1 MAILTIHTGPVPRQ
15 EIFSTG
21 RQFSILALCKYSR
34 QNPRPVCTGQ
44 CRSPILVSA
53 GSHAPQCRTS
63 YCPVCLP
70 DTDQYMEGTL
80 PVGCAPRVSI
90 EPHTVQYACLT
101 SPVYCGPLSSVR
113 KAHVQCRSPILVSA
127 GSHAPQCRT
136 SYCPV
141 CLPVTPL
148 SSIGPSSFQGAVSLE
163 SDHRYRLAY
172 MAWSVRRVP
181 ASGS

>member
-53 GSHAPQCRTS
+53 GSHAPQCTS
-63 YCPVCLP
+63 TYCPVCLP

-163 SDHRYRLAY
+163 SDHA
-172 MAWSVRRVP
+172 
-181 ASGS
+181 